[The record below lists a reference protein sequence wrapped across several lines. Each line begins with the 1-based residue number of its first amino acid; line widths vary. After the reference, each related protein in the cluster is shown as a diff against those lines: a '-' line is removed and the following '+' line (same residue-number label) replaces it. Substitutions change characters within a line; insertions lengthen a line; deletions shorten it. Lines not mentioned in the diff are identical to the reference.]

1 LGTIAD
7 LEEISALLTPIATPA
22 LALTG
27 DWAADFNRVFA
38 AVEANWRQGDSGNT
52 FQTLYLILRTFGVQA
67 QDRPI
72 RFMYTVSRK
81 NESKD
86 FQTPEAVIEEW
97 EIRTPDADTVK
108 KWEAALDPYASY
120 TAYKADMPQWWWDLN
135 RQPVLEETI
144 SVPQWTK
151 KVEND
156 LEQIRKINKLRRGT
170 NAYEAFLI
178 NALPSVVYSLRVLIN
193 QNMKEKVDANEAKVN
208 KWLEKAAVAERK
220 LDESIEQVQKA
231 AATRAAFARF
241 YGAPVP
247 PAPDVSGY
255 ETLLRALIDTRISI
269 VSQQSNDE
277 LPWHTARMALQ
288 AVPEIRAVWD
298 KVQWPAEIG
307 S

>member
-108 KWEAALDPYASY
+108 KWEAALVPYGD
-120 TAYKADMPQWWWDLN
+120 TTGIPEWWWGLKY
-135 RQPVLEETI
+135 QPVLEETI

-151 KVEND
+151 NVEND
-156 LEQIRKINKLRRGT
+156 LEQIRKGKKLRRGT
-170 NAYEAFLI
+170 KAYEDFLI
-178 NALPSVVYSLRVLIN
+178 KALPRVVYPLRELIN
-193 QNMKEKVDANEAKVN
+193 KDMKETVDANEAEAN